1 MRMRHIGLILL
12 LSALT
17 GSVALA
23 QNQQPSA
30 EGLRRIVRK
39 AQPTYPEIAK
49 RMNLSGTVRVIA
61 VVATDGEV
69 RSVEPL
75 GGSPVLLKAAE
86 DAVTKWKFAAGP
98 ESKEIVELHFNPN

>member
-1 MRMRHIGLILL
+1 M
-12 LSALT
+12 
-17 GSVALA
+17 A

-30 EGLRRIVRK
+30 EVLRRIVRK
-39 AQPTYPEIAK
+39 TLPIYPEIAK
-49 RMNLSGTVRVIA
+49 KMNLSGTVRVIA
-61 VVATDGEV
+61 AVAPDGEV
-69 RSVEPL
+69 KSVEPL

>member
-17 GSVALA
+17 GSVSLA

-30 EGLRRIVRK
+30 DGLRRIVRK

>member
-1 MRMRHIGLILL
+1 MRMRHVGSILL
-12 LSALT
+12 LSTLL
-17 GSVALA
+17 GSASMA

-30 EGLRRIVRK
+30 EVLRRIVRK
-39 AQPTYPEIAK
+39 TLPIYPEIAK
-49 RMNLSGTVRVIA
+49 KMNLSGTVRVIA
-61 VVATDGEV
+61 VVAPDGEV
-69 RSVEPL
+69 KSVEPL

>member
-17 GSVALA
+17 GSVSLA

>member
-1 MRMRHIGLILL
+1 MRHVGLIFLL
-12 LSALT
+12 FALT
-17 GSVALA
+17 GTVAMA

-30 EGLRRIVRK
+30 ENLRRIVRK
-39 AQPTYPEIAK
+39 SQPTYPEIAK
-49 RMNLSGTVRVIA
+49 KMNLSGTVRVIA
-61 VVATDGEV
+61 VVAPDGEV
-69 RSVEPL
+69 KSVEPL